1 MVEPA
6 AVGRVTDEI
15 ASDEDVTD
23 SAIDD
28 GVEENSAA
36 VDDRVEV
43 TYCDVVS
50 VRGDDTLDRVSA
62 GTDDVAAIV
71 DEVAVTDGEDNCSV
85 AALEDGIPTTLV
97 EVTDDR
103 TEETAEVPRENVGNS
118 LEEAEGKLVAYADD
132 TVETE
137 LRPLPDGE
145 LAVEDEVEPTL
156 EVGTGITTVM
166 EGCVAELG
174 VLLSSEPEG
183 VYVGYVEADGYR
195 GIAAVYDGPSHVEGT
210 ALLGV

>member
-6 AVGRVTDEI
+6 AVGRVVDEI

-28 GVEENSAA
+28 GVEESSTA

-62 GTDDVAAIV
+62 GTDDVAAVV
-71 DEVAVTDGEDNCSV
+71 DEVAVTDGE
-85 AALEDGIPTTLV
+85 
-97 EVTDDR
+97 
-103 TEETAEVPRENVGNS
+103 
-118 LEEAEGKLVAYADD
+118 
-132 TVETE
+132 
-137 LRPLPDGE
+137 
-145 LAVEDEVEPTL
+145 LAVEGEVDPTL
-156 EVGTGITTVM
+156 EVGIGITTVM
-166 EGCVAELG
+166 EDCVAELG
-174 VLLSSEPEG
+174 LLLSSEPED

-195 GIAAVYDGPSHVEGT
+195 GIAAVYEGPSHVEGP

>member
-1 MVEPA
+1 MVEPT

-62 GTDDVAAIV
+62 GTDDVVAIV
-71 DEVAVTDGEDNCSV
+71 DEVAVTDGEDGCS
-85 AALEDGIPTTLV
+85 
-97 EVTDDR
+97 
-103 TEETAEVPRENVGNS
+103 GNG
-118 LEEAEGKLVAYADD
+118 LEEAEGKLVAYVDD

-145 LAVEDEVEPTL
+145 LAVEDKVDPTL
-156 EVGTGITTVM
+156 EIRIGIATVM
-166 EGCVAELG
+166 EDCVAELG